1 MPKVVKKPSFNFT
14 DFATLVH
21 SQTLYAMK
29 LTHPFDLASFQK
41 RLLASPLRFL
51 LIPFSWLYAAV
62 ISIRNRLYALGMFKA
77 RTLPCRVI
85 SVGNITVGG
94 TGKTPAVIALAKHL
108 QTEKVRVAIL
118 LRGYK
123 RQSREKVTIVSDGE
137 RVCASLKESGDE
149 AYMMAKHLSGIPIIV
164 SRQRY
169 QAGQVALERFGVD
182 VLLLDDGFQHR
193 QLARDVDILTVPVH
207 SVVGLQAAPEYPF
220 AGKGGLKPHLPR
232 VSFKNRERLLPAGTL
247 REPSTAL
254 RRADVILLTHTGT
267 VDMLRDAKA
276 ALRQLAPNALILE
289 SVHQPVHF
297 YPLRKSARASHRDDH
312 DRTTPVSDPDG
323 TLSVASPQ
331 NAEERDFHPASEA
344 VKGKRILAVCGI
356 GNPDAFATTLMQCSA
371 ESVELLA
378 FPDHH
383 VYTEADFVRI
393 DTVFQAAQADLIVT
407 TQKDEQKLGAFV
419 GDRNLPRKPRDPDH
433 RDGVLPPIFV
443 LEVALVITEGVEKL
457 LELLDL

>member
-1 MPKVVKKPSFNFT
+1 
-14 DFATLVH
+14 
-21 SQTLYAMK
+21 MK

-62 ISIRNRLYALGMFKA
+62 ISIRNRLYALGVFKA
-77 RTLPCRVI
+77 RALPCRVI

-108 QTEKVRVAIL
+108 QKEKVRVAIL

-149 AYMMAKHLSGIPIIV
+149 AYMMAKHLSGIPIVV
-164 SRQRY
+164 SSQRY
-169 QAGQVALERFGVD
+169 QAGQVALERFGVE

-193 QLARDVDILTVPVH
+193 QLARDLDILTVPAH
-207 SVVGLQAAPEYPF
+207 SVIGLQAA
-220 AGKGGLKPHLPR
+220 
-232 VSFKNRERLLPAGTL
+232 RERLLPAGNL
-247 REPSTAL
+247 REPPTAL
-254 RRADVILLTHTGT
+254 RRADVILLTHTDRADVSPCLKET
-267 VDMLRDAKA
+267 VQR
-276 ALRQLAPNALILE
+276 LAPNALILE

-297 YPLRKSARASHRDDH
+297 YPLVPQKNSE
-312 DRTTPVSDPDG
+312 G
-323 TLSVASPQ
+323 T
-331 NAEERDFHPASEA
+331 DFLPTSEA
-344 VKGKRILAVCGI
+344 VKGKRLLAVCGI
-356 GNPDAFATTLMQCSA
+356 GNPDAFVTTLMRCFA
-371 ESVELLA
+371 ESVRLLA
-378 FPDHH
+378 YPDHH

-393 DTVFQAAQADLIVT
+393 DTVFQAVQADVIVT
-407 TQKDEQKLGAFV
+407 TQKDAQKLEAFV
-419 GDRNLPRKPRDPDH
+419 GDRELPRKSRDHAH

-443 LEVALVITEGVEKL
+443 LEVALVITESVEKI

>member
-1 MPKVVKKPSFNFT
+1 
-14 DFATLVH
+14 
-21 SQTLYAMK
+21 MK

-62 ISIRNRLYALGMFKA
+62 ISIRNRLYALGVFKA
-77 RTLPCRVI
+77 RALPCRVI

-108 QTEKVRVAIL
+108 QKEKVRVAIL

-149 AYMMAKHLSGIPIIV
+149 AYMMAKHLSGIPIVV
-164 SRQRY
+164 SSQRY
-169 QAGQVALERFGVD
+169 QAGQVALERFGVE

-193 QLARDVDILTVPVH
+193 QLARDVDILTVPAH
-207 SVVGLQAAPEYPF
+207 SVIGLQAA
-220 AGKGGLKPHLPR
+220 
-232 VSFKNRERLLPAGTL
+232 RERLLPAGNL
-247 REPSTAL
+247 REPPTAL
-254 RRADVILLTHTGT
+254 RRADVILLTHTDT
-267 VDMLRDAKA
+267 IDVSPCTKETLQR
-276 ALRQLAPNALILE
+276 LTPNALILE

-297 YPLRKSARASHRDDH
+297 YPLAPPKNSE
-312 DRTTPVSDPDG
+312 G
-323 TLSVASPQ
+323 TDFLST
-331 NAEERDFHPASEA
+331 SEA
-344 VKGKRILAVCGI
+344 VKGKRLLAVCGI

-371 ESVELLA
+371 ESVKLLA
-378 FPDHH
+378 YPDHH

-393 DTVFQAAQADLIVT
+393 DTVFQAVQADVIVT
-407 TQKDEQKLGAFV
+407 TQKDAQKLEAFV
-419 GDRNLPRKPRDPDH
+419 GDRELPRKSRYHAH

-443 LEVALVITEGVEKL
+443 LEVALVITESVEKI